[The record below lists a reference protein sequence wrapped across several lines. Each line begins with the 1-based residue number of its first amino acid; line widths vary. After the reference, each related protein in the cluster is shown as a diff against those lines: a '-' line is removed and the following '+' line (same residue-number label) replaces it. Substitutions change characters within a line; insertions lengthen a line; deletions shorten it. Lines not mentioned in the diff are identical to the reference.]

1 VRQQAGATRNFVETA
16 RGVRAHREEV
26 VVILV
31 TGNKR
36 LWAFSMAASLIIF
49 AVLYFTVIRP
59 DNNTANQAVKSG
71 LQQSQQVIHNAQK
84 QLKGSGGATKQD
96 QKVLNHAAKLTACL
110 SGAGTD
116 VSKVSACQAKFG
128 G

>member
-1 VRQQAGATRNFVETA
+1 M
-16 RGVRAHREEV
+16 
-26 VVILV
+26 ILV

-71 LQQSQQVIHNAQK
+71 LQQSQQVIQNAQK
-84 QLKGSGGATKQD
+84 QVKASGGTRQD

-110 SGAGTD
+110 SNAGTD